1 MKMESNV
8 LYSLEN
14 KYSHRVFFLFC
25 LHYFWLYA
33 EMQLFFNAAA
43 VQQVQSVK
51 HCWWF
56 LFIWGQK
63 NTSKMKARRG
73 KRVNTG

>member
-1 MKMESNV
+1 MFYILLKINI
-8 LYSLEN
+8 
-14 KYSHRVFFLFC
+14 HTGFFFLFC

-33 EMQLFFNAAA
+33 EMQLFSNAAA